1 MGKNIFFRKRK
12 AANNYNF
19 ASKKGGIMTNRFFNE
34 NKKNIIMVLILTA
47 TLYLIYI
54 FAEYWSVAVEAF
66 QNGWNKY

>member
-1 MGKNIFFRKRK
+1 
-12 AANNYNF
+12 
-19 ASKKGGIMTNRFFNE
+19 MTNNFFKE